1 MTYSQSSQPLHYWH
15 IPWKTKYSDVSIP
28 SHYHLWLC
36 QVSGI
41 SPLFYYHYSDI
52 TQMFPIQIVTRG
64 FEIISFDKTSFS
76 RYKIRDF
83 SSYHWTVS
91 WHKELEALIS
101 PSPPPPRVVHHDV
114 VPRPEQ
120 RRARPQ
126 HAAHHARHHAP
137 RAAQLLRRGAR
148 RGRGRV
154 EEALGI
160 PEIKPRK
167 ILDCSMVAVY
177 RI

>member
-1 MTYSQSSQPLHYWH
+1 MSGVRHFAVILSRFLNHSQCFFFL
-15 IPWKTKYSDVSIP
+15 T
-28 SHYHLWLC
+28 
-36 QVSGI
+36 
-41 SPLFYYHYSDI
+41 
-52 TQMFPIQIVTRG
+52 IQNPRLLIL
-64 FEIISFDKTSFS
+64 SLNS
-76 RYKIRDF
+76 
-83 SSYHWTVS
+83 S

-114 VPRPEQ
+114 VSRPEQ

-160 PEIKPRK
+160 PEIKPCNTRL
-167 ILDCSMVAVY
+167 LDDGLPYTGFNEVY
-177 RI
+177 LRQVPIMSPVCPFTALIPSQSTLVRFLV